1 MAVRII
7 TDTAADFELQESKE
21 KGITIVPLSLTYG
34 TENLLDTYEIDKAT
48 FYHRL
53 LDEKE
58 IPMTSQ
64 PSPERVQQE
73 FEKAKEAGD
82 SVVAILISSA
92 LSGTVQSAML
102 AKQICDYDE
111 IYIVDSLSAIAGM
124 RILVDVALDMAKQ
137 GKSAAEIAE
146 KLETLKGRIRIRAG
160 VDTLEYL
167 YKGGRLSR
175 TEAGLGTLA
184 NIKPLLQVTPEGKVT
199 VLSKCIG
206 RKRALRQLVEH
217 LQEMEVDQEY
227 PMYYIYSAEKENCLK
242 LQEMMES
249 NGQLNN
255 CRGMVELGPTI
266 GTHVGGGA
274 YGMVFIE
281 K

>member
-7 TDTAADFELQESKE
+7 TDTAADFDLQESLDKN
-21 KGITIVPLSLTYG
+21 IIIVPLSLTYG
-34 TENLLDTYEIDKAT
+34 TENLLDMYEIDKAT

-53 LDEKE
+53 LDKKE

-64 PSPERVQQE
+64 PSPERFKQE

-92 LSGTVQSAML
+92 LSGTVQSALL
-102 AKQICDYDE
+102 AKQICEYDE
-111 IYIVDSLSAIAGM
+111 IYIVDSLSAVAGM

-137 GKSAAEIAE
+137 GVSAAEIAE
-146 KLETLKGRIRIRAG
+146 KLEKLKGKLRIKAG
-160 VDTLEYL
+160 IDTLEYL

-175 TEAGLGTLA
+175 AEAGLGTLA
-184 NIKPLLQVTPEGKVT
+184 NIKPLIQVTDEGKVAI
-199 VLSKCIG
+199 LSKCIG
-206 RKRALRQLVEH
+206 RKRARRQLVDIVAG
-217 LQEMEVDQEY
+217 MEIDKDY
-227 PMYYIYSAEKENCLK
+227 PAYYVYSADRENCLQFK
-242 LQEMMES
+242 AELES
-249 NGQLNN
+249 KISLENV
-255 CRGMVELGPTI
+255 RGLAELGPTI

-274 YGMVFIE
+274 FGIVFIE

>member
-7 TDTAADFELQESKE
+7 TDTAADFDLQESLDKN
-21 KGITIVPLSLTYG
+21 IIIVPLSLTYG

-53 LDEKE
+53 LDKKE

-64 PSPERVQQE
+64 PSPERFQQE

-92 LSGTVQSAML
+92 LSGTVQSALL
-102 AKQICDYDE
+102 AKQICEYDE
-111 IYIVDSLSAIAGM
+111 IYIVDSLSAVAGM

-137 GKSAAEIAE
+137 GASAAEIAE
-146 KLETLKGRIRIRAG
+146 KLESLKGKIRIRAG

-184 NIKPLLQVTPEGKVT
+184 NIKPLLQVTSEGRVT
-199 VLSKCIG
+199 VASKCIG
-206 RKRALRQLVEH
+206 RKRALRQLVEMV
-217 LQEMEVDQEY
+217 QEMEVDKDY
-227 PMYYIYSAEKENCLK
+227 PAYYIYSSDRDNCLRFKEELESKMPLENCK
-242 LQEMMES
+242 
-249 NGQLNN
+249 GIA
-255 CRGMVELGPTI
+255 ELGPTI
-266 GTHVGGGA
+266 GTHVGSGA
-274 YGMVFIE
+274 YGIAFIE

>member
-7 TDTAADFELQESKE
+7 TDTAADFELQESRE
-21 KGITIVPLSLTYG
+21 KGITIVPLSLTFG
-34 TENLLDTYEIDKAT
+34 TENLLDTYEIDKAA
-48 FYHRL
+48 FYNRL
-53 LDEKE
+53 LEKKE

-64 PSPERVQQE
+64 PSPERFQQE

-102 AKQICDYDE
+102 AKQICEYDD

-124 RILVDVALDMAKQ
+124 RILVEVALDMANQ
-137 GKSAAEIAE
+137 GKTGAEIAE
-146 KLETLKGRIRIRAG
+146 KLEALKGRIRIRAG

-217 LQEMEVDQEY
+217 ILEMEVDQEY
-227 PMYYIYSAEKENCLK
+227 PAYYIYSADQENCLK
-242 LQEMMES
+242 LKEMLES
-249 NGQLNN
+249 TRQLTN

>member
-64 PSPERVQQE
+64 PSPERFQQE

>member
-7 TDTAADFELQESKE
+7 TDTASDYELQESRE
-21 KGITIVPLSLTYG
+21 KGFTLVPLSLTYG
-34 TENLLDTYEIDKAT
+34 TENLLDGYEIDKET

-53 LDEKE
+53 LENKE

-64 PSPERVQQE
+64 PSPKRFAQE

-82 SVVAILISSA
+82 SVIAILVSSA
-92 LSGTVQSAML
+92 LSGTVQSALL
-102 AKQICDYDE
+102 AKQICEYDE
-111 IYIVDSLSAIAGM
+111 IYIVDSLSAVAGM
-124 RILVDVALDMAKQ
+124 RILVEVALDMAKQ
-137 GKSAAEIAE
+137 GKSAAEIVE
-146 KLETLKGRIRIRAG
+146 KLENLKGRIRVQAG

-175 TEAGLGTLA
+175 TEAGIGTLA
-184 NIKPLLQVTPEGKVT
+184 NIKPILHVTGEGKVT

-206 RKRALRQLVEH
+206 RKKALRQLAEYI
-217 LQEMEVDQEY
+217 QGMERDTEY
-227 PMYYIYSAEKENCLK
+227 PAYYIYSAEKENCLK
-242 LQEMMES
+242 LKEMLES
-249 NGQLNN
+249 SEQFSDCNG
-255 CRGMVELGPTI
+255 VAEFGPTI

-274 YGMVFIE
+274 YGIAFIE

>member
-7 TDTAADFELQESKE
+7 TDTASDYELQESRE
-21 KGITIVPLSLTYG
+21 KGFTLVPLSLTYG
-34 TENLLDTYEIDKAT
+34 TENLLDGYEIDKET

-53 LDEKE
+53 LENKE

-64 PSPERVQQE
+64 PSPERFAQE

-82 SVVAILISSA
+82 SVIAILVSSA
-92 LSGTVQSAML
+92 LSGTVQSALL
-102 AKQICDYDE
+102 AKQICEYDE
-111 IYIVDSLSAIAGM
+111 IYIVDSLSAVAGM
-124 RILVDVALDMAKQ
+124 RILVEVALDMAKQ
-137 GKSAAEIAE
+137 GKSAAEIVE
-146 KLETLKGRIRIRAG
+146 KLENLKGRIRVQAG

-175 TEAGLGTLA
+175 TEAGIGTLA
-184 NIKPLLQVTPEGKVT
+184 NIKPILHVTGEGKVT

-206 RKRALRQLVEH
+206 RKKALRQLAEYI
-217 LQEMEVDQEY
+217 QGMERDTEY
-227 PMYYIYSAEKENCLK
+227 PAYYIYSAEKENCLK
-242 LQEMMES
+242 LKEMLES
-249 NGQLNN
+249 SEQFSNCNG
-255 CRGMVELGPTI
+255 VAELGPTI

-274 YGMVFIE
+274 YGIAFIE

>member
-7 TDTAADFELQESKE
+7 TDTAADFELQESRE
-21 KGITIVPLSLTYG
+21 KGITIVPLSLTFG
-34 TENLLDTYEIDKAT
+34 TENLLDTYEIDKAA
-48 FYHRL
+48 FYNRL
-53 LDEKE
+53 LEKKE

-64 PSPERVQQE
+64 PSPERFQQE

-102 AKQICDYDE
+102 AKQICEYDD

-124 RILVDVALDMAKQ
+124 RILVKVALDMANQ
-137 GKSAAEIAE
+137 GKTGAEIAE
-146 KLETLKGRIRIRAG
+146 KLEALKGRIRIRAG

-217 LQEMEVDQEY
+217 ILEMEVDQEY
-227 PMYYIYSAEKENCLK
+227 PAYYIYSADQENCLK
-242 LQEMMES
+242 LKEMLES
-249 NGQLNN
+249 TRQLTN

>member
-64 PSPERVQQE
+64 PSPERFQQE

-217 LQEMEVDQEY
+217 LQGMEVDQEY